1 MTWLTKLRTYLG
13 HDEPLLNPPTGEG
26 SAEAKHAMESALA
39 AVNDAQNRRD
49 QIREVTASLSD
60 IRARN
65 HFGESIELAMMRK
78 GRHA

>member
-13 HDEPLLNPPTGEG
+13 HDEPVPNPPTG
-26 SAEAKHAMESALA
+26 SDFSEAQNAIESAREALET
-39 AVNDAQNRRD
+39 AQQRRD
-49 QIREVTASLSD
+49 EVREVTASLAS